1 MQNWQ
6 IAIIPPLLVWFGL
19 FLYLLRTSRRLEA
32 LEKRAEQLNARV
44 QRVDI

>member
-19 FLYLLRTSRRLEA
+19 FLYLRQVNQRLEKIERE
-32 LEKRAEQLNARV
+32 LESEPKN
-44 QRVDI
+44 